1 MKKFI
6 LLLLT
11 VITISPLFA
20 QGVKEVNKKPIV
32 AVSIVPQATF
42 VEKVAKDK
50 VDIVTLIPKGSSPEN
65 YEPTPK
71 QRIEFEKADLYFS
84 IGVPSEEFSILPMV
98 NEKTKVIYL
107 ADEVAKTYPSLYIG
121 ESKDPHIWLSPKRVI
136 VIIDIISE
144 ELSTLDPA
152 NKDFYKKNA
161 EEYKTEIQASIN
173 KINESLKNHKN
184 KSFLVYHPAFN
195 YFASDF
201 NLNMLSIEEEGKTP
215 TPQSLINIIEKA
227 KEKGIKNIYYQ
238 AEIAAEQSVAFSKE
252 LGGKA
257 ILLDPL
263 SPNYL
268 SNLQIMANTLKEN

>member
-152 NKDFYKKNA
+152 NKDFYNCFRRRA
-161 EEYKTEIQASIN
+161 IISIR
-173 KINESLKNHKN
+173 I
-184 KSFLVYHPAFN
+184 FN
-195 YFASDF
+195 
-201 NLNMLSIEEEGKTP
+201 T
-215 TPQSLINIIEKA
+215 II
-227 KEKGIKNIYYQ
+227 Y
-238 AEIAAEQSVAFSKE
+238 
-252 LGGKA
+252 
-257 ILLDPL
+257 
-263 SPNYL
+263 
-268 SNLQIMANTLKEN
+268 